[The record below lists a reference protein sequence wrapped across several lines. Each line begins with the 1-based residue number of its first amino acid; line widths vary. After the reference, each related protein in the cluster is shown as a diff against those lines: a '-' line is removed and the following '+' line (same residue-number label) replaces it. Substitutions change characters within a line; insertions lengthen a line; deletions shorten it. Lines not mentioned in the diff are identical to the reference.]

1 MRAATIN
8 NRVLL
13 FGEYE
18 CLIRH
23 NIWIF
28 QNSIYFHSGGSDDDN
43 ARDDI
48 LEYDPETDNWTQIST
63 IREARDSLAVS
74 VVDFTDYA
82 ESCK

>member
-28 QNSIYFHSGGSDDDN
+28 QNSIYFHSGRSDDDN

-48 LEYDPETDNWTQIST
+48 LEYDPETDKWTQIST

-82 ESCK
+82 EFYK